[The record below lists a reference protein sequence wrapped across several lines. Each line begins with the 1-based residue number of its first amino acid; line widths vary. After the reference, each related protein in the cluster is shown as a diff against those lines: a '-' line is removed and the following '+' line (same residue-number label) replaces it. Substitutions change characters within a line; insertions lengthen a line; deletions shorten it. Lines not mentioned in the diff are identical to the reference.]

1 MPPRSNLL
9 VESLTAELRKQIL
22 TGARHIDLPQGTVL
36 YSSGEPCQYAYFLT
50 SGVASVVV
58 SVSDGSSAEV
68 GMIGAEG
75 VAGAHALMGPRAPLS
90 QCFMQVAGTGLR
102 VPIAELRRI
111 FHDSEELRG
120 RILEALQ
127 LQMLMLDQIAGCN
140 KLHQASERLARWLLT
155 AADRVNSDT
164 VCLTQE
170 AISQMLGTRRT
181 TVALVAGTLQRAG
194 MIGYRR
200 GHVKILD
207 RQALTETA
215 CDCYTITRKLIDDL
229 YAHPYQSGFETNAMP
244 SLTAAR

>member
-1 MPPRSNLL
+1 MPAPTNLL
-9 VESLTAELRKQIL
+9 VEALSPELRKQIL
-22 TGARHIDLPQGTVL
+22 GAARTIDLPQGTVL
-36 YSSGEPCQYAYFLT
+36 YTSGEPCHYAYFLT
-50 SGVASVVV
+50 AGVASVVV

-75 VAGAHALMGPRAPLS
+75 VAGAHALLGPRPPLA
-90 QCFMQVAGTGLR
+90 QCFMQVSGSGLR
-102 VPIAELRRI
+102 VTIAELRRL
-111 FHDSEELRG
+111 FLESEELRA

-164 VCLTQE
+164 VSLTQE

-200 GHVKILD
+200 GLVKILD
-207 RQALTETA
+207 RQALTDAA
-215 CDCYTITRKLIDDL
+215 CDCYGITRKLIDNL
-229 YAHPYQSGFETNAMP
+229 YNQPFGQV
-244 SLTAAR
+244 